1 MRDDK
6 TLLLSK
12 IILGTIIHLS
22 LFVKY
27 LIHIKVD
34 SDVTFFFIFLVDL
47 IRRFLCLLLLSRQ
60 LFAIILSGDQIVFYL
75 SLTQMRFSSDNLY
88 PICQKFESFWF
99 GIKNV
104 SFILFLNKVNA
115 NLLWLFLRLG
125 LKYLWSFSGRDLT
138 KATWN

>member
-1 MRDDK
+1 MKEYKYNYSTKVHKSIKFHLNCWELQVLLMRDDK

-34 SDVTFFFIFLVDL
+34 SEFTFFFIFLVDL
-47 IRRFLCLLLLSRQ
+47 IRRFLCLLLFSRQ

-99 GIKNV
+99 GIKCQFY
-104 SFILFLNKVNA
+104 SLFQ
-115 NLLWLFLRLG
+115 
-125 LKYLWSFSGRDLT
+125 
-138 KATWN
+138 